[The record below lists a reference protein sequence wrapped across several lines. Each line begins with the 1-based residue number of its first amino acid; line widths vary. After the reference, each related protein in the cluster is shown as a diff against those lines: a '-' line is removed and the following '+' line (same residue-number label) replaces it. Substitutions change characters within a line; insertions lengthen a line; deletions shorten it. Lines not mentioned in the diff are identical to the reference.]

1 LSQPAATEGMVLRVG
16 RPTLVALGGYVGAL
30 TAGEALNAFVGP
42 VAAAGAEGAI
52 LLLLLVHYVMSGAEA
67 GRAFAALALLPL
79 LRLSSLALATEHR
92 VAFLAVSGTPVL
104 LAAVLAARALDL
116 PGALAVWEIRRRS
129 QWHVALGA
137 ALVAVLAAPLV
148 HVAPV
153 ARPHS
158 PLAWAVAAVVVFV
171 FVGLLE
177 ELLFR
182 GVIQGALDPLL
193 GAWSILVA
201 DLLFAAAY
209 LDSGSPGYTA
219 AMAAFG
225 MACGWWVRRTRS
237 LAGAAVAHGLVAVA
251 LLLLSRSA

>member
-1 LSQPAATEGMVLRVG
+1 MSQPVATEGMAVSVR

-30 TAGEALNAFVGP
+30 TASEALNAFVGP
-42 VAAAGAEGAI
+42 VAAAGAAGAI
-52 LLLLLVHYVMSGAEA
+52 LLILLAHYVIATA
-67 GRAFAALALLPL
+67 DARVFAALALMPL
-79 LRLSSLALATEHR
+79 LRLSSLALANEHR
-92 VAFLAVSGTPVL
+92 VVSLASSGVPML

-116 PGALAVWEIRRRS
+116 PGALSVWEIRKRS

-137 ALVAVLAAPLV
+137 ALVAVLVAPLV
-148 HVAPV
+148 HVVPV
-153 ARPHS
+153 AHPHS
-158 PLAWAVAAVVVFV
+158 ALTWAVDAVVVFV

-177 ELLFR
+177 ELVFR

-193 GAWSILVA
+193 GGWSILVA

-209 LDSGSPGYTA
+209 LDSGSPGYIA
-219 AMAAFG
+219 GMAAFG

-251 LLLLSRSA
+251 LLLLAGALS